1 MGIQVAMHAIGDA
14 AVEQAITA
22 FEKAL
27 KDFPRQDHRHIIIH
41 ADLIP
46 EPLLERA
53 ARLGLHL
60 AVQTPFLY
68 WELEPMSY
76 LQRILGERA
85 QNLIPLRSMLAHGL
99 TIAGGS
105 DAPCTL
111 PDPILG
117 IHAACNHP
125 NPDEKI
131 PVIDALRMHTS
142 WAARLSFDEDDRGTL
157 ETGKVADFIIL
168 DRNPLSI
175 PVETLKEINMEGLYI
190 GGQPYSRSIRRP
202 LDLALAA
209 IKNIVIPAR

>member
-1 MGIQVAMHAIGDA
+1 
-14 AVEQAITA
+14 
-22 FEKAL
+22 
-27 KDFPRQDHRHIIIH
+27 
-41 ADLIP
+41 
-46 EPLLERA
+46 
-53 ARLGLHL
+53 
-60 AVQTPFLY
+60 
-68 WELEPMSY
+68 MSY